1 MEGLASWLRL
11 LKDEGGCV
19 GHALLLGGWLVGCWA
34 DAAMGL
40 LRLCCCCSVGLEV
53 GPCAV
58 CLILHQIPGSIEVV
72 VELDV
77 VHGGGQA

>member
-19 GHALLLGGWLVGCWA
+19 GHVLLLGGWLGVWL
-34 DAAMGL
+34 MLLGL
-40 LRLCCCCSVGLEV
+40 LGLCDCCGVRLEV

-58 CLILHQIPGSIEVV
+58 CLILHQILGSIEVV